1 MTGDMSQEGT
11 CDMSQVIVW
20 LYGMVRVVVIVVVWH
35 GFMVV
40 WLYSHI
46 MHKRMSRVTGDCMV
60 VGYVWGFG
68 CSCGVAWFCGWM
80 VVLPHDA

>member
-40 WLYSHI
+40 RLYSHI

-60 VGYVWGFG
+60 
-68 CSCGVAWFCGWM
+68 
-80 VVLPHDA
+80 L